1 MWCKGEPAVC
11 GFLLRI
17 IINAVILFVAVVQLP
32 GIFVDTLGSTLLGAA
47 IIGIANA
54 AIRPLMELSSL
65 PLNVTTLSG
74 LTFFTNL
81 LTPFMVVKTLPGFQI
96 SSVLAPFAAI
106 VLLTVCSCTLTKMI
120 QDR

>member
-1 MWCKGEPAVC
+1 MC

-17 IINAVILFVAVVQLP
+17 IINAVILFIAVVQLP

-47 IIGIANA
+47 IIGTANA
-54 AIRPLMELSSL
+54 AIRPLMELTSV
-65 PLNVTTLSG
+65 PLTITTLSG
-74 LTFFTNL
+74 LTFFANI

-106 VLLTVCSCTLTKMI
+106 LLVTVCSCTLTKII